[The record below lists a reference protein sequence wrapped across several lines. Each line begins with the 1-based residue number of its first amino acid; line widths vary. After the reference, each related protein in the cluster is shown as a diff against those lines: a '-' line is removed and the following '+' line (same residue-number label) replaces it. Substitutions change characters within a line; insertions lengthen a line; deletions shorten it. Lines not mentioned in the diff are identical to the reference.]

1 MTFCSSMRLF
11 PCHLNAESLF
21 RLTIAF
27 LLCALL
33 AACSKDSGNASNSE
47 SIPQVAL
54 VPALTIGSETS
65 PDGVLFGRVDDL
77 VAVNSTGSIY
87 IGDRQA
93 STIYAFTAQG
103 ELIDEIGQKGEGTSE
118 FALLSQIRIGPGDTL
133 YASDSRAQYTQIR
146 ISAFE
151 PTAHSL
157 AYDFTVSVD
166 SMGFR
171 PGQLVGVVDTGF
183 LISWSERPS
192 FEDGT
197 GLTELYVY
205 AQYVDW
211 AGLRVQNPL
220 VRLPGKSWLA
230 ADTGS
235 EFVISV
241 IPFGPEPFIQFG
253 PGGHVY
259 SGLNASVDV
268 TMTTASGVPIG
279 SITHE
284 LEAIPLTSAELEEHL
299 EGLFSDSAQRLRPF
313 TPKAKPA
320 YSSLLVDDEGR
331 IWVRLTPAD
340 YKADTSSW
348 LILDTESRVRGQVT
362 LPSSMSLE
370 VIAAGRAYATNSADG
385 LTLEVFDILE

>member
-1 MTFCSSMRLF
+1 MRLF
-11 PCHLNAESLF
+11 PCHLNAESLS
-21 RLTIAF
+21 RLTIAI

-33 AACSKDSGNASNSE
+33 TACSKDSGKASNSE
-47 SIPQVAL
+47 SIPQVVL

-65 PDGVLFGRVDDL
+65 PDGVLFGRVADL
-77 VAVNSTGSIY
+77 VAVNSTGRIY
-87 IGDRQA
+87 VGDRQA

-103 ELIDEIGQKGEGTSE
+103 KLIDEIGQQGDGPSE

-133 YASDSRAQYTQIR
+133 YASDSRGQFTHKR

-157 AYDFTVSVD
+157 AYEFTVSED

-171 PGQLVGVVDTGF
+171 PGQLVGVLDTGF
-183 LISWSERPS
+183 LIEWYKFPRP
-192 FEDGT
+192 EDGT
-197 GLTELYVY
+197 GLSELYVF

-230 ADTGS
+230 ADLGS
-235 EFVISV
+235 EFVASV
-241 IPFGPEPFIQFG
+241 IPFGPVPFIRFG

-259 SGLNASVDV
+259 SGLSASVDV
-268 TMTTASGVPIG
+268 TITAASGVPIG

-320 YSSLLVDDEGR
+320 YSSFIVDDEGR

-340 YKADTSSW
+340 EEADTSSW
-348 LILDTESRVRGQVT
+348 LILDTESQVRGQVT

-370 VIAAGRAYATNSADG
+370 VIAARRAYAISSADG
-385 LTLEVFDILE
+385 LTLEVFDILQ